1 MYLMRYS
8 AVILLIFCQSLPL
21 QAGRLY
27 KWVDDEGRIHYSD
40 RLPPADT
47 VRPHAHIDERGIIVN
62 SVGAA
67 KTEEQI
73 RQEAEVER
81 LRAERQRLIDEQ
93 RAADRVLLR
102 TFRTED
108 DILMTRD
115 GQLQAVDSY
124 IKITES
130 NIKRLKLKLE
140 KMQRDAAARELSGKR
155 VSKRFQDEIEA
166 KNLALKDAYQS
177 IVNRE
182 HDKDR
187 IRKSFAKDQQRFR
200 ELKQL
205 EESNDPLQEATETFI
220 EALKN
225 VYICPD
231 ESCDTPWVKAKDYMR
246 LHTTTPI
253 KMRTSALLCRGSA
266 TRNGNRPSSFWIC
279 SVKTP
284 PRAGIIVPARRWK
297 ASDRGFRQLS
307 LSLDS
312 TLEQVR
318 LKYLPLGLP
327 LFQRRGFETA
337 AQILMHAAFDHRQE

>member
-1 MYLMRYS
+1 
-8 AVILLIFCQSLPL
+8 
-21 QAGRLY
+21 
-27 KWVDDEGRIHYSD
+27 
-40 RLPPADT
+40 
-47 VRPHAHIDERGIIVN
+47 
-62 SVGAA
+62 
-67 KTEEQI
+67 
-73 RQEAEVER
+73 
-81 LRAERQRLIDEQ
+81 
-93 RAADRVLLR
+93 
-102 TFRTED
+102 
-108 DILMTRD
+108 MTRD

-231 ESCDTPWVKAKDYMR
+231 ESCDMPWVKAKDYMR

-253 KMRTSALLCRGSA
+253 KMDATHVLMSGAALEAEDLSITLSRIRDSKRQQTLIFLDLQCEDSPEGRGY
-266 TRNGNRPSSFWIC
+266 C
-279 SVKTP
+279 
-284 PRAGIIVPARRWK
+284 
-297 ASDRGFRQLS
+297 ASEKVESIRQGFQ
-307 LSLDS
+307 
-312 TLEQVR
+312 
-318 LKYLPLGLP
+318 
-327 LFQRRGFETA
+327 A
-337 AQILMHAAFDHRQE
+337 AIAQP